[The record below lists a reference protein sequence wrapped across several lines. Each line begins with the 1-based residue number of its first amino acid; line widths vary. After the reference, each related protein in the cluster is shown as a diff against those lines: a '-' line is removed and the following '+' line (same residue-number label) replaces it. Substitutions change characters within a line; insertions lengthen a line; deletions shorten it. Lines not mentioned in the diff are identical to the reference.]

1 MPLTSLSWGTRNRH
15 CKIGN
20 HITVTIIDHIPS
32 RISLGRITLV
42 WRHCCWWRFLRISAS
57 SLSGWN
63 LNYIRRC
70 RIWIL
75 IVGIIISCR
84 HWYGVVRPPEWA
96 KDASNNYST
105 KETANYRTPWH
116 ESSKGVAPESIAA
129 AIATADVPAIYPTT
143 AASAVA
149 TPNMSTVHRTTASAI
164 ATADVPA
171 VYCTTAAVTTADV
184 SPVYRTT
191 ASAVTTADVSAV
203 YR

>member
-1 MPLTSLSWGTRNRH
+1 
-15 CKIGN
+15 
-20 HITVTIIDHIPS
+20 
-32 RISLGRITLV
+32 
-42 WRHCCWWRFLRISAS
+42 LRISAS

-75 IVGIIISCR
+75 IVGIIIGCR

-116 ESSKGVAPESIAA
+116 ESSVGVAPVSIAA

-149 TPNMSTVHRTTASAI
+149 TANMSTVYRTTASAV

-171 VYCTTAAVTTADV
+171 IYCTTAAVTTADV

-203 YR
+203 YRMPASTVATADVPAAVTDATAANMPSATVTATTCMSTTASACG